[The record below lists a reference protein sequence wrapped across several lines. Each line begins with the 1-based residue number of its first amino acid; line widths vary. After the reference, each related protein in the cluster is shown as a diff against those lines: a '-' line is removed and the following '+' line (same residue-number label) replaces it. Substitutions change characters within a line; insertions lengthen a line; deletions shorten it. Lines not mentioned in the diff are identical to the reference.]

1 MLRNLRVRL
10 TLLYLGFSF
19 LFVLIIGAGLYFFLV
34 RYFQTT
40 TDRALEFR
48 LVQQLEF
55 LGLPVPANL
64 AEIRFVWLGEGGD
77 HQKSF
82 QLFTPLPSIQPQG
95 DRTPVPDREEFGEY
109 EPEENEN
116 EESRPTPAPT
126 LSGSEGFG
134 STGFRGESGEVLHDY
149 DGELSSI
156 FFMQVD
162 PQGGLIEG
170 EGVVQ
175 PPIKPVISSDLVLSP
190 GSFRLS
196 TVRDDSGNQYR
207 LLTFALPAGAPARYF
222 QFGRPIADQT
232 RLMQEYLMGLLL
244 LGGISLLLMAW
255 GSWVVAGRSIRPVQF
270 AMERQQ
276 EFVANASHELRT
288 PLTLI
293 RGTAELAALGT
304 RDKEARI
311 ALKEIIQDTDYMS
324 GMVEDLLLLSRI
336 DSGNLVFDREFVNLE
351 EVLAEV
357 KEKSMRML
365 AEKGIQVD
373 LHTEPLQAMADD
385 QRLRQVLWILID
397 NAAHFTPKGGKI
409 ALETKRGSEFAVI
422 SVSDTGSGIP
432 EEHIDRVFDR
442 FYQAGSR
449 SGQNGAGLGLSL
461 AKTLVEGMRGRIE
474 ITSSLGKGTRV
485 NVFLPMA

>member
-19 LFVLIIGAGLYFFLV
+19 LFVLIIGAGLYFYLV

-55 LGLPVPANL
+55 LGLPVPADL
-64 AEIRFVWLGEGGD
+64 AEIRFVWLSGGGD
-77 HQKSF
+77 FQRSF
-82 QLFTPLPSIQPQG
+82 QLFTPLPAIAPKG
-95 DRTPVPDREEFGEY
+95 ERTPSPGEEEYGEL
-109 EPEENEN
+109 ESEELEN
-116 EESRPTPAPT
+116 GETWPTPAPT
-126 LSGSEGFG
+126 LIGNEGFG
-134 STGFRGESGEVLHDY
+134 STGFRGEAGEVLHDY

-162 PQGGLIEG
+162 PQGKLIEG
-170 EGVVQ
+170 DQAVQ
-175 PPIKPVISSDLVLSP
+175 PPIKPVIATSLALPP
-190 GSFRLS
+190 GSYRL
-196 TVRDDSGNQYR
+196 TTIRDDSGNQYR
-207 LLTFALPAGAPARYF
+207 LLTFALPPGAPARYF
-222 QFGRPIADQT
+222 QFGRPIADQN
-232 RLMQEYLMGLLL
+232 RLLQEYMMGLIL

-255 GSWVVAGRSIRPVQF
+255 GSWVVAGRSIRPVQL

-293 RGTAELAALGT
+293 RGTAELAVLGT
-304 RDKEARI
+304 REKEAKT

-324 GMVEDLLLLSRI
+324 GMVQDLLMLSRI
-336 DSGNLVFDREFVNLE
+336 DSGNLIFDRELVDLE
-351 EVLAEV
+351 EVLIKV
-357 KEKSMRML
+357 KEQSTRML
-365 AEKGIQVD
+365 SEKGITVQ
-373 LHTEPLQAMADD
+373 LKTEPLRAMADG

-409 ALETKRGSEFAVI
+409 ALEAKREGEHAMI

-442 FYQAGSR
+442 FYQAGSG

-461 AKTLVEGMRGRIE
+461 AKALMEGMRGRIE
-474 ITSSLGKGTRV
+474 LKSSVGKGTRV